1 MSWLSPIINPLVL
14 GRFRDRPGPFD
25 PAQVK
30 SILVVR
36 NDNIGDVLCTTPAIQ
51 ALRDAFPQAHL
62 AALVCTLSQSA
73 IEGHPA
79 LDELFVYPK
88 AKHRHYGKVESFKR
102 MAAMLAQVR
111 RRRFD
116 LAVAF
121 RDSFSNSQAWLTY
134 ASGARWR
141 LGPEAR
147 GRKKRWGFYYNL
159 AAPWPPKKDHEVLR
173 CMSLLRHIGL
183 DSPPGRLYLKV
194 PEESRA
200 KVAELFATCAL
211 DPARPPVVL
220 TITRCA
226 YRPECTWPDAKY
238 RRLAGELA
246 KRPGGVVITHAPGDE
261 AWVGAILKGLEPKP
275 SVFCSPSLK
284 DFAAMIAAGRVFIT
298 PEGGPMHF
306 AAAVHKPQVVLWSS
320 TPLYNWRPWGVD
332 CQILGATGPIEPIEV
347 EEVLAALERLEQG
360 RKPGEAIP

>member
-1 MSWLSPIINPLVL
+1 MNPLVL
-14 GRFRDRPGPFD
+14 GRLRDRPGPFD
-25 PAQVK
+25 PSLVK

-51 ALRDAFPQAHL
+51 ALRQAFPRAHI
-62 AALVCTLSQSA
+62 AALVCTLSQAA

-88 AKHRHYGKVESFKR
+88 AKHRHYGTVESLSR
-102 MAAMLAQVR
+102 MARMLGRVR

-141 LGPEAR
+141 LGPEVR
-147 GRKKRWGFYYNL
+147 GKKKRLGFYYNL
-159 AAPWPPKKDHEVLR
+159 AAPWPPAQDHEVLR

-194 PEESRA
+194 PEDSRA
-200 KVAELFATCAL
+200 KVAELFATYAL
-211 DPARPPVVL
+211 DPGRPPVVL
-220 TITRCA
+220 NVTRWA
-226 YRPECTWPDAKY
+226 YRPECTWPGDKY
-238 RRLAGELA
+238 RRLAQELSR
-246 KRPGGVVITHAPGDE
+246 RPGGVVITHAPGDE
-261 AWVGAILKGLEPKP
+261 PWVREILAGLEPTVP
-275 SVFCSPSLK
+275 VFCSPSLK
-284 DFAAMIAAGRVFIT
+284 DFAAMIAAGRAFIT

-306 AAAVHKPQVVLWSS
+306 AAAVHKPLVVMWSS
-320 TPLYNWRPWGVD
+320 TPLCNWRPWGVP
-332 CQILGATGPIEPIEV
+332 CQVLGAAGPIEPIEV
-347 EEVLAALERLEQG
+347 DEVLAALERLDQG
-360 RKPGEAIP
+360 DSPGKTSP